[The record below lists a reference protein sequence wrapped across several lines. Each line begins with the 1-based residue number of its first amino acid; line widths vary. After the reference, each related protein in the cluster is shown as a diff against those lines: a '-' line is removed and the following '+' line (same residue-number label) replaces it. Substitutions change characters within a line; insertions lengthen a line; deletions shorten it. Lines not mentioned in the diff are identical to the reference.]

1 MKVTKEKKIEIIKL
15 LNAGMAYT
23 KIAKLYN
30 INKSTVNDLKRAY
43 REHGDS
49 ALEVKNRHITYT
61 ADFKLQIVKR
71 IKEGHGMRDVALK
84 YNLRHSMIIQW
95 VQKYDNF
102 GYNGL
107 KIDQRGR
114 PKMKKNDNVS
124 SKSVNNLTPKE
135 KVKQLE
141 KENELLKMENEYL
154 KKLDALVQTRLK
166 QQKKKK

>member
-1 MKVTKEKKIEIIKL
+1 
-15 LNAGMAYT
+15 
-23 KIAKLYN
+23 
-30 INKSTVNDLKRAY
+30 
-43 REHGDS
+43 
-49 ALEVKNRHITYT
+49 
-61 ADFKLQIVKR
+61 
-71 IKEGHGMRDVALK
+71 
-84 YNLRHSMIIQW
+84 MIIQW